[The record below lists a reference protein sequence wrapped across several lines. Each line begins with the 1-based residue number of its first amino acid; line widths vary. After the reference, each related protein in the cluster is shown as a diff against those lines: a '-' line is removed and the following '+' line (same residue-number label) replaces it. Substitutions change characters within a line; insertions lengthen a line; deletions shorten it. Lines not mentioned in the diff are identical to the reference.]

1 MSVSEDK
8 EVAEL
13 RFLVEPSVAKAD
25 TTEGDGD
32 PEFLA
37 ELGPSAEVVV
47 VGTVGSS
54 CGGLRGGVERSAE
67 TVFE

>member
-1 MSVSEDK
+1 MSEDK

-25 TTEGDGD
+25 VTEGDGG

-37 ELGPSAEVVV
+37 ELGPPAEVVV
-47 VGTVGSS
+47 AGTVGSS
-54 CGGLRGGVERSAE
+54 CGGLGGGVERSAE
-67 TVFE
+67 VVFE

>member
-1 MSVSEDK
+1 MAKDE

-13 RFLVEPSVAKAD
+13 CFLVEPSVAKAD
-25 TTEGDGD
+25 TVEGNGG

-37 ELGPSAEVVV
+37 ELGPPAEVVV

-54 CGGLRGGVERSAE
+54 CGGLGGGSERSAE
-67 TVFE
+67 TILE